1 MKQCWHGHAPN
12 VDKAAYIHPT
22 SVITGNVKL
31 AKGCTVWPT
40 AVLRGDDGAI
50 EVGENTNIQDGAI
63 IHGGACIGQ
72 AVTIGHRAVLHGCK
86 VGDRAL
92 IGIGA
97 IVLDGAV
104 IEEEAIIAA
113 GAVVSPSCV
122 IPAGS
127 VVMGIPG
134 KIRRQITEEER
145 IESIKRA
152 EEYRKLGLEYANSLQ
167 DIDE

>member
-1 MKQCWHGHAPN
+1 MKQRWRALIPAT
-12 VDKAAYIHPT
+12 DKAAYIHPT
-22 SVITGNVKL
+22 AVLTGDVNL
-31 AKGCTVWPT
+31 DEGCTVWPT

-50 EVGENTNIQDGAI
+50 YVGADTNVQDGVV
-63 IHGGACIGQ
+63 IHGGARIGQ
-72 AVTIGHRAVLHGCK
+72 AVTIGHRAVLHGCT

-104 IEEEAIIAA
+104 VGEDAIIAA
-113 GAVVSPSCV
+113 GAVVSPSSV

-127 VVMGIPG
+127 VVMGVPG
-134 KIRRQITEEER
+134 KIRRQITEEELTAGY
-145 IESIKRA
+145 KRA
-152 EEYRKLGLEYANSLQ
+152 EEYRKLGLEYANSSQ